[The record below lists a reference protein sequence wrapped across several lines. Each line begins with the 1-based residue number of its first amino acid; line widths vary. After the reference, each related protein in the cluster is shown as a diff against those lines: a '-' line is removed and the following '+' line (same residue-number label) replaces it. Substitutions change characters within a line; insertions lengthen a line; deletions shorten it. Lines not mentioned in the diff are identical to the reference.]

1 MDNFTR
7 KCLLV
12 GTISLALLA
21 ADTLFWTLMDLT
33 SDWDMYEQHLLMHE
47 EMDKQ
52 QLVHPTMLS
61 EEIKNR
67 RNHVK
72 LQLNLKAF
80 FEEVLTL
87 AVQLIRH
94 TF

>member
-12 GTISLALLA
+12 GTISLAILA

-33 SDWDMYEQHLLMHE
+33 SDWDMYEQHLLMNE

-52 QLVHPTMLS
+52 
-61 EEIKNR
+61 
-67 RNHVK
+67 
-72 LQLNLKAF
+72 
-80 FEEVLTL
+80 
-87 AVQLIRH
+87 
-94 TF
+94 

>member
-7 KCLLV
+7 KWLLV
-12 GTISLALLA
+12 GTISLAILA

-52 QLVHPTMLS
+52 
-61 EEIKNR
+61 
-67 RNHVK
+67 
-72 LQLNLKAF
+72 
-80 FEEVLTL
+80 
-87 AVQLIRH
+87 
-94 TF
+94 